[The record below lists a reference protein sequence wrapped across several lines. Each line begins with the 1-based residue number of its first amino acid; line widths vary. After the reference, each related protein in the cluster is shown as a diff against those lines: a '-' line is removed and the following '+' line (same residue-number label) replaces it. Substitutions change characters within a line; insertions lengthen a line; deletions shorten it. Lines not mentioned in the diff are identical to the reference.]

1 MKTDKGVNL
10 LSSFVLFILY
20 CSFFSLCSARA
31 NHNTRERSDLI
42 LISTHRF
49 PFPRLLAF
57 WHMNPRVLNEK
68 LVRFL
73 EEVVENEMDFALH
86 GFDNLQIIYSI
97 AIGEWR
103 RFMFYDAAKLRKE
116 KTRNVS
122 NHAFSLRR

>member
-1 MKTDKGVNL
+1 
-10 LSSFVLFILY
+10 
-20 CSFFSLCSARA
+20 
-31 NHNTRERSDLI
+31 
-42 LISTHRF
+42 
-49 PFPRLLAF
+49 
-57 WHMNPRVLNEK
+57 MNPRVLNEK